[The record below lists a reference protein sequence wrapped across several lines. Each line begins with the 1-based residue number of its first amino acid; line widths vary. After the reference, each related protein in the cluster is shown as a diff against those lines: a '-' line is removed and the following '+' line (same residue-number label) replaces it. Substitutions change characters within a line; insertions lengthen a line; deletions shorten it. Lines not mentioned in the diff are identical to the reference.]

1 MSEMEVPLPHKLVQ
15 FKIEIS
21 NVEEKSATIHIS
33 EIAPQEQAR
42 TDARAMTSWWSFHL
56 STTSQRDQYHV
67 NIGQLQVY
75 TSETKV

>member
-15 FKIEIS
+15 FKVEIS

-42 TDARAMTSWWSFHL
+42 TDARAMTS
-56 STTSQRDQYHV
+56 
-67 NIGQLQVY
+67 
-75 TSETKV
+75 